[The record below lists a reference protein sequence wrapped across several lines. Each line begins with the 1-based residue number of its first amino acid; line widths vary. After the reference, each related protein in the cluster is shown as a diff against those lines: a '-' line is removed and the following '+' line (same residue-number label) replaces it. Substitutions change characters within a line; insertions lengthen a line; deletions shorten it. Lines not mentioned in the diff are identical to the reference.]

1 MPNRTVTVKLTSA
14 GSDTGSFNIKTTDG
28 VVLFSNIT
36 REAIL
41 SANGLTIEI
50 PYETTQLVLE
60 STGVCQTQRTV
71 TLTTVPP
78 LVTRYYELVSCDPQL
93 PNAYTKV
100 PNTPPANQY
109 IKVGTPNKFYVYQ
122 GAYIDQN
129 FDPSNLDTS
138 IVPTSGIG
146 CP

>member
-1 MPNRTVTVKLTSA
+1 MPNRTVTVRLTSA

-28 VVLFSNIT
+28 VVLFNNIT
-36 REAIL
+36 RESIL
-41 SANGLTIEI
+41 SPSGLTIEI

-60 STGVCQTQRTV
+60 STGVCNTQRV
-71 TLTTVPP
+71 LQLTLVPP
-78 LVTRYYELVSCDPQL
+78 LVTRYYELVCCNPEL
-93 PNAYTKV
+93 PNVYTKLA
-100 PNTPPANQY
+100 NTLPANRY
-109 IKVGTPNKFYVYQ
+109 VKVGTPNIFYVYE

-146 CP
+146 CA